1 MSAERHDKTAW
12 HEVGDRAGAALG
24 LAQGFEQVVYEWAI
38 QKGSTQ
44 QQAQAVAQAG
54 RLVIQ
59 ALQDGH
65 VCITMDSSMRPTL
78 LATGLVATP
87 LNRHGQPLVLDDCER
102 LYLHRDFDHE
112 HALAQRIAA
121 AVHTTT
127 EIPDDIEAAPGMP
140 ALSDD
145 QHSAVRI
152 ALTHRFS
159 LISGG
164 PGTGKTTTVVSL
176 LHALLQRNPDLR
188 IVLTAP
194 TGKAAARLLES
205 VLSAAH
211 AWPEAL
217 RSRLPSQASTLHR
230 LLGRGMHRMSAR
242 LPQSPDP
249 ASLPADVLV
258 VDEASMVDLALAR
271 DLLQAAPPHS
281 RLVLLGDKDQL
292 SAVEAGAVF
301 SELCAS
307 APHLPGVAVLRRA
320 FRFEENSV
328 IPQLA
333 TAVLQG
339 DYEPVSRILGSS
351 APGLRWIEATSR
363 TTLSPQSPEIQG
375 VWSEGFAAYQRAVR
389 ACCEQQGDL
398 GHRVNE
404 ALKALSRFRVLC
416 AVREGPWGVQAWNR
430 HLSDALGLSLNL
442 PPSNRTPQFGQPI
455 VIRHNDADLGLFN
468 GDMGVLLPNS
478 QGQPHAVL
486 ADHSPR
492 SSGWRSIPMAQLPA
506 HELAWAMTVHLAQ
519 GSEFEQVLLVLPPG
533 RGRELSESA
542 RWPGLTREWLYT
554 AVTRAKRD
562 LVVLSDREALE
573 AAVRQHRPR
582 ASGLRDQLRQVLSA
596 HASNAHAAA
605 VALPGGQR

>member
-1 MSAERHDKTAW
+1 MSAARHDKTAW

-24 LAQGFEQVVYEWAI
+24 LAQGFEQVLYDWAA
-38 QKGSTQ
+38 QKGSTP

-59 ALQDGH
+59 ALQEGH
-65 VCITMDSSMRPTL
+65 VCITIDDSMRPAL

-87 LNRHGQPLVLDDCER
+87 VDRHGQPLVLDEHQR

-121 AVHTTT
+121 AVDTPT
-127 EIPDDIEAAPGMP
+127 ETPDDIEAAPGMP
-140 ALSDD
+140 ALSAD
-145 QHSAVRI
+145 QQAAVRV

-176 LHALLQRNPDLR
+176 LHALLQRNTDLR

-211 AWPEAL
+211 NWPEVL

-230 LLGRGMHRMSAR
+230 LLGRGAHKMSAR
-242 LPQSPDP
+242 HSSRPDP
-249 ASLPADVLV
+249 ASLAADVLV

-271 DLLQAAPPHS
+271 DLLQAAAPNA

-307 APHLPGVAVLRRA
+307 APHLPGVAVLRQA
-320 FRFEENSV
+320 FRFEAKSA

-339 DYEPVSRILGSS
+339 TYEPVSQLLGSS
-351 APGLRWIEATSR
+351 APGLRWIEPTSR
-363 TTLSPQSPEIQG
+363 TPLSPQSPEIQG
-375 VWSEGFAAYQRAVR
+375 VWTEGFAAYQRAVQ
-389 ACCEQQGDL
+389 ACWEQQDDL
-398 GHRVNE
+398 GHQVSE
-404 ALKALSRFRVLC
+404 ALNALSRFRVLC

-430 HLSDALGLSLNL
+430 HLSEALGLSLDSS
-442 PPSNRTPQFGQPI
+442 PSHRTQQFGQPI

-478 QGQPHAVL
+478 QGQPHAVF

-492 SSGWRSIPMAQLPA
+492 SSGWRSIPTAQLPA

-519 GSEFEQVLLVLPPG
+519 GSEFEQVLLVLPSV
-533 RGRELSESA
+533 RGHELSESV

-554 AVTRAKRD
+554 AVTRAKRN
-562 LVVLSDREALE
+562 LVVLSEREALQT
-573 AAVRQHRPR
+573 AVQQHRPR
-582 ASGLRDQLRQVLSA
+582 ASGLRDQLRQALNG
-596 HASNAHAAA
+596 HASNAPATA
-605 VALPGGQR
+605 VAPRGVRR